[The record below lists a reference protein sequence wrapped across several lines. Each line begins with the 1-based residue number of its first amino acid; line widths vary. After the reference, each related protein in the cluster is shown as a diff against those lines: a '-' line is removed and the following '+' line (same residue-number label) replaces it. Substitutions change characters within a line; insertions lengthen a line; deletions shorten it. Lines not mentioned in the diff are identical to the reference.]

1 MVDYAKRANLAV
13 SCGKQNS
20 CIFEHLTEKRL
31 PLPRSLR
38 MSAGRKSILAVGDSL
53 TAGFCNGGDS
63 FRPYTL
69 ELEVSSLFLS
79 EATI

>member
-1 MVDYAKRANLAV
+1 
-13 SCGKQNS
+13 
-20 CIFEHLTEKRL
+20 
-31 PLPRSLR
+31 